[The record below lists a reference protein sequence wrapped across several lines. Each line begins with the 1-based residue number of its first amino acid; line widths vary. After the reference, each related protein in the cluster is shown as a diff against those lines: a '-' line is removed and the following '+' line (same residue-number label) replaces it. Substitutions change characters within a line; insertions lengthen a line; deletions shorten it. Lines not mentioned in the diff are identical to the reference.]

1 MADSV
6 SRFGYNVKNLKTKQ
20 KAKDFLKG
28 NHTMAY
34 PNQMTKAIIWKSL
47 SSSPNEE
54 KIYIRGYRITA
65 DFLSITMQAD
75 IRGETDTQ
83 RRQ

>member
-34 PNQMTKAIIWKSL
+34 PNQMTKAII
-47 SSSPNEE
+47 
-54 KIYIRGYRITA
+54 
-65 DFLSITMQAD
+65 
-75 IRGETDTQ
+75 
-83 RRQ
+83 